1 VLDNGD
7 PHELNAPGKTW
18 ACCSGFWQDSD
29 RVGRRG
35 RKYSLRQNKSN
46 GGECMTPEEEN
57 KLSAIERAIQGAHL
71 VGPPDKNLL
80 WATALLVRLVD
91 KLNETSAQL
100 NQSSLQ
106 LNESS
111 TQLNNRLI
119 RLTKALVWL
128 TVALV
133 IMTLALIGIAVLR

>member
-1 VLDNGD
+1 MARPG
-7 PHELNAPGKTW
+7 APKPTN
-18 ACCSGFWQDSD
+18 QDRRGGSSQASD
-29 RVGRRG
+29 RVRRRG
-35 RKYSLRQNKSN
+35 RKYSLGRNKSN

-57 KLSAIERAIQGAHL
+57 KLSAVEHAIQGAHL

-91 KLNETSAQL
+91 TLNETSAQL

-106 LNESS
+106 LSESS
-111 TQLNNRLI
+111 TQLNKRLI
-119 RLTKALVWL
+119 RLTKVLVWL

-133 IMTLALIGIAVLR
+133 IMTLALIGIGVFR